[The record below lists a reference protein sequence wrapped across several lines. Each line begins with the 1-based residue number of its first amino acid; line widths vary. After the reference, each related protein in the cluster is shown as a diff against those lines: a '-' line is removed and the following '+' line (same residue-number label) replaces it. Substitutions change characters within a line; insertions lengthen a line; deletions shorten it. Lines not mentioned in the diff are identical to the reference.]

1 MKLPFK
7 IKPSAQAF
15 RASFFINII
24 ALIFY
29 FILNGGFSI
38 NDLGYFLLTFFTA
51 SIILENFL
59 TSYKSRLEEINIL
72 KDQENYRREFLG
84 NVSHELKTP
93 LFTIQGYILT
103 LIEGALKDKKVRGK
117 YLRRS
122 AKGVDRLISIVKDLD
137 LITQFESGIKT
148 VDKTNFNIYELIE
161 NVYDLMEFESEKN
174 NIKLLINNKN
184 ITTVTVNADKERIL
198 QVLTNLIVNSI
209 KYGKEN
215 GYTEVKVEEY
225 DKDRIIVRVKDNGEG
240 IEDEHLPRLFERFY
254 RIDKNRSRKK
264 GGSGLGLSIVK
275 HIIDDLAF
283 TQNIITTKNDIL
295 SILKKIQDLD
305 PPGVGAR
312 SLQECLLI
320 QLNKKTNSKESIF
333 NSIKIIES
341 EFELFSKKKFTKLS
355 EKLNLSDS
363 ELKAAINEI
372 SKLNPKPG
380 GSITSEFSNNTI
392 IPDFILKIQDGEL
405 IVELNKRNSPE
416 LKLSNSY
423 KDILEG
429 YKNDPNKSKSQ
440 NQAIQFLKQKLD
452 SAKWFIEA
460 VEQRYQTLFQTVN
473 AIVTFQNDYFLS
485 GEESDLKPMILKD
498 IAEKINMDI
507 STVSRVANSKYID
520 TPYGIKLLKSY
531 FSEGMV
537 NKDGDEISTIEI
549 KKTLKLIIES
559 EDKAKPLSDIELSEN
574 LSNKGYKV
582 ARRTVSKYRE
592 QLDIPVARLRKELQ

>member
-7 IKPSAQAF
+7 IQPSTQAF

-29 FILNGGFSI
+29 FILIGDFSI
-38 NDLGYFLLTFFTA
+38 NDLGYFILTFFTA

-59 TSYKSRLEEINIL
+59 KSYKLRLEEINIL

-174 NIKLLINNKN
+174 NTKLLINNKN
-184 ITTVTVNADKERIL
+184 ITPVIVNADKERIL

-275 HIIDDLAF
+275 HIIEAHQEQIF
-283 TQNIITTKNDIL
+283 VK
-295 SILKKIQDLD
+295 SKIGQ
-305 PPGVGAR
+305 G
-312 SLQECLLI
+312 
-320 QLNKKTNSKESIF
+320 T
-333 NSIKIIES
+333 
-341 EFELFSKKKFTKLS
+341 
-355 EKLNLSDS
+355 
-363 ELKAAINEI
+363 
-372 SKLNPKPG
+372 
-380 GSITSEFSNNTI
+380 EFSFT
-392 IPDFILKIQDGEL
+392 L
-405 IVELNKRNSPE
+405 
-416 LKLSNSY
+416 
-423 KDILEG
+423 
-429 YKNDPNKSKSQ
+429 
-440 NQAIQFLKQKLD
+440 QK
-452 SAKWFIEA
+452 
-460 VEQRYQTLFQTVN
+460 
-473 AIVTFQNDYFLS
+473 
-485 GEESDLKPMILKD
+485 P
-498 IAEKINMDI
+498 
-507 STVSRVANSKYID
+507 
-520 TPYGIKLLKSY
+520 
-531 FSEGMV
+531 
-537 NKDGDEISTIEI
+537 
-549 KKTLKLIIES
+549 
-559 EDKAKPLSDIELSEN
+559 
-574 LSNKGYKV
+574 
-582 ARRTVSKYRE
+582 
-592 QLDIPVARLRKELQ
+592 

>member
-29 FILNGGFSI
+29 FILIGGFSI
-38 NDLGYFLLTFFTA
+38 NDLGYFILTFFTA

-59 TSYKSRLEEINIL
+59 TSYKTRLEEINIL

-174 NIKLLINNKN
+174 NTKLLINNKN
-184 ITTVTVNADKERIL
+184 ITPVIVNADKERIL

-215 GYTEVKVEEY
+215 GFTEVKVEEY
-225 DKDRIIVRVKDNGEG
+225 DKDRIIVRIKDNGEG

-275 HIIDDLAF
+275 HIIEAHQEQIFVESKIGQGTEFSF
-283 TQNIITTKNDIL
+283 T
-295 SILKKIQDLD
+295 LKK
-305 PPGVGAR
+305 P
-312 SLQECLLI
+312 
-320 QLNKKTNSKESIF
+320 
-333 NSIKIIES
+333 
-341 EFELFSKKKFTKLS
+341 
-355 EKLNLSDS
+355 
-363 ELKAAINEI
+363 
-372 SKLNPKPG
+372 
-380 GSITSEFSNNTI
+380 
-392 IPDFILKIQDGEL
+392 
-405 IVELNKRNSPE
+405 
-416 LKLSNSY
+416 
-423 KDILEG
+423 
-429 YKNDPNKSKSQ
+429 
-440 NQAIQFLKQKLD
+440 
-452 SAKWFIEA
+452 
-460 VEQRYQTLFQTVN
+460 
-473 AIVTFQNDYFLS
+473 
-485 GEESDLKPMILKD
+485 
-498 IAEKINMDI
+498 
-507 STVSRVANSKYID
+507 
-520 TPYGIKLLKSY
+520 
-531 FSEGMV
+531 
-537 NKDGDEISTIEI
+537 
-549 KKTLKLIIES
+549 
-559 EDKAKPLSDIELSEN
+559 
-574 LSNKGYKV
+574 
-582 ARRTVSKYRE
+582 
-592 QLDIPVARLRKELQ
+592 